1 MMLKCCIMKKEE
13 PKQFILDKQFWVVM
27 KEKGKH
33 PYFCA
38 LIKSP
43 QDKWFFLY
51 IYHLTQLLL

>member
-43 QDKWFFLY
+43 NDKWF
-51 IYHLTQLLL
+51 